1 VPEMFIKNFDDMK
14 VNFLELGQE
23 NQEDS
28 LQRITEKTCEVSHK
42 KVFRPRGAGTRT
54 TGGKEETLKKRRLA
68 QKARLRSEECAE
80 QMGLSY
86 KKSRKKLRLAIF
98 RSKRLA

>member
-1 VPEMFIKNFDDMK
+1 MFIKNFDDMK

-42 KVFRPRGAGTRT
+42 KVFPSRGNRNPNYWWN
-54 TGGKEETLKKRRLA
+54 EETLKKI
-68 QKARLRSEECAE
+68 STE
-80 QMGLSY
+80 S
-86 KKSRKKLRLAIF
+86 
-98 RSKRLA
+98 

>member
-42 KVFRPRGAGTRT
+42 FRPRGAGTRT